1 VGIRK
6 EVKKALK
13 VLCKVDV
20 VISTSAVAAY
30 TGKSA
35 AACDVCLRA
44 LYRDGYVTPVSGG
57 YALRLA
63 GWAPATLLKCEEEHL
78 SRVPEDG
85 CVNSHR
91 HPGKDLIMLLKVY
104 RELTRSPA
112 PHKVG

>member
-44 LYRDGYVTPVSGG
+44 LYRGWIRDPRQRGIRAALGWLGSR
-57 YALRLA
+57 YA
-63 GWAPATLLKCEEEHL
+63 
-78 SRVPEDG
+78 PE
-85 CVNSHR
+85 V
-91 HPGKDLIMLLKVY
+91 
-104 RELTRSPA
+104 
-112 PHKVG
+112 